1 MQGSTQMTVFISL
14 LRGINVAGQKVI
26 KMAELRVLYQQLSFK
41 NVRSYIQS
49 GNVIF
54 TSDSHD
60 VSNCLH
66 LAKQLNQAV
75 LAYY

>member
-66 LAKQLNQAV
+66 LAKQLNLAV